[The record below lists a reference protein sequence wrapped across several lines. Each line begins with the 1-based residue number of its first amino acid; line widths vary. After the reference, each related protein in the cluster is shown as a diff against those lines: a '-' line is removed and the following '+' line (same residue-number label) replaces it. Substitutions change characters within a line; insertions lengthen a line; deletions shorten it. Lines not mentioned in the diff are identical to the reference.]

1 MTERHKPRTLAEARK
16 ERFDRIAADAKAL
29 GDTALSSIDEVLTEN
44 AQVIQFP
51 ERPDP
56 NPPEVVA

>member
-1 MTERHKPRTLAEARK
+1 MSEVTY
-16 ERFDRIAADAKAL
+16 
-29 GDTALSSIDEVLTEN
+29 IDEFRRERWLLKLQVARESGEVAVFGAMRPAD

>member
-1 MTERHKPRTLAEARK
+1 MSERPRTLEQARK
-16 ERFDRIAADAKAL
+16 ERWLRQVAEARAL
-29 GDTALSSIDEVLTEN
+29 GETALSSIDDVLAEN

-56 NPPEVVA
+56 NPPETVA

>member
-1 MTERHKPRTLAEARK
+1 MERKVRTLAEVRK

-29 GDTALSSIDEVLTEN
+29 GNTALSAIDEVLEQN

>member
-1 MTERHKPRTLAEARK
+1 MERKPRTLAEARK

-29 GDTALSSIDEVLTEN
+29 GTTALAEIDEALEQN
-44 AQVIQFP
+44 GQLIQFP
-51 ERPDP
+51 ARPDP